1 MGRRKELEV
10 GGGTE
15 QENHIGVV
23 ETEVEVVTHKQVVG
37 GGHMVVPVV
46 LLAVERWLVVS
57 GWPQEPAVEK

>member
-46 LLAVERWLVVS
+46 LLAAERWLVVS
-57 GWPQEPAVEK
+57 G